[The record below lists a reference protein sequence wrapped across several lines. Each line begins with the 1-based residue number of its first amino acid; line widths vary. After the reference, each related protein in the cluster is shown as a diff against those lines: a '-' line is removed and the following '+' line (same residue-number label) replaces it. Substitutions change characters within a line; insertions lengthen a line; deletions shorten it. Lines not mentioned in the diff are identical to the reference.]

1 MGMCRPCFFPPSL
14 QTKPLVA
21 PKETGAFAFGSVQ
34 ESAMKN
40 GIGHFPG
47 LLISLFGVVVFS
59 FWSCSYEMGK
69 IPTLVD
75 VRGVFFSSFTT
86 TAAGDSLRGS
96 RRAVLL

>member
-1 MGMCRPCFFPPSL
+1 
-14 QTKPLVA
+14 
-21 PKETGAFAFGSVQ
+21 
-34 ESAMKN
+34 MKN

-69 IPTLVD
+69 IPRLVD
-75 VRGVFFSSFTT
+75 ALGVFFSPFTT
-86 TAAGDSLRGS
+86 TAAGDSLQGS